1 MSSVGDG
8 IVAKQIQD
16 VMANSHL
23 YGWEFESVSEHRFR
37 VTLAANNG
45 DAYQI
50 EVDYEGF
57 PGLPPA
63 FHWRD
68 IQTGELDEPASTP
81 NQYNYFHG
89 SGKICAPWNRL
100 ASGEG
105 GPHQEWQLANWQSNP
120 YTKGTTTLSAM
131 ILRIHTELKSS
142 SYKGRRAC

>member
-1 MSSVGDG
+1 MTAVRDG
-8 IVAKQIQD
+8 IVAKQVQD
-16 VMANSHL
+16 VIANSHL
-23 YGWEFESVSEHRFR
+23 YGWEFESVGDHQFR
-37 VTLAANNG
+37 IALATQNG

-50 EVDYEGF
+50 EVNYEGF

-68 IQTGELDEPASTP
+68 MRTGELDQLISSP
-81 NQYNYFHG
+81 NPYNYFHG

-105 GPHQEWQLANWQSNP
+105 GPHQEWELAAWQSNP

-131 ILRIHTELKSS
+131 ILRIHIELKSDN
-142 SYKGRRAC
+142 YQGRQQ

>member
-1 MSSVGDG
+1 MPTVGDG
-8 IVAKQIQD
+8 IVTKQIRA
-16 VMANSHL
+16 VMENSHL
-23 YGWEFESVSEHRFR
+23 YGWEFDSVGDHRFR

-50 EVDYEGF
+50 EVDHEGF

-68 IQTGELDEPASTP
+68 PETGELDQSASSPTP
-81 NQYNYFHG
+81 YNYFHG

-105 GPHQEWQLANWQSNP
+105 GPHPEWEQAGWQSNP

-131 ILRIHTELKSS
+131 ILRIQTELKGSN
-142 SYKGRRAC
+142 YQGRRA